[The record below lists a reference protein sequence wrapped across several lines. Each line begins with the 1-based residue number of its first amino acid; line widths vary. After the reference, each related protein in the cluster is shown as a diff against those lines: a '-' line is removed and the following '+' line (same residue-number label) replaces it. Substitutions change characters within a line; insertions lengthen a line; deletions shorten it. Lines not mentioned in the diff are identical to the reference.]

1 MTESKIWMFVD
12 IILDKD
18 IATIKSGCNR
28 LGGNIRFPHSH
39 SERKEMYFPWTL
51 MVMMLEVVVP
61 SGRYAGIVVV
71 WRNKWQI
78 GTRQHCPHIWAP
90 QNYPI
95 REIWWRLPQAL
106 PALPPP
112 GILALYTRCPHQRG
126 AGFTVRDSFVG
137 VFDDCLGFV
146 PIMGVSPVVTVTR

>member
-1 MTESKIWMFVD
+1 MQALWLYEGINGK
-12 IILDKD
+12 LEQ
-18 IATIKSGCNR
+18 
-28 LGGNIRFPHSH
+28 GNTAR
-39 SERKEMYFPWTL
+39 
-51 MVMMLEVVVP
+51 
-61 SGRYAGIVVV
+61 
-71 WRNKWQI
+71 
-78 GTRQHCPHIWAP
+78 PHICAP

-126 AGFTVRDSFVG
+126 SGFTVRDSFVG